1 MKKEKITVKLN
12 MITRGAMAMA
22 LIFVS
27 FSLFKGV
34 TNILNAFLVPMA
46 LYLCCVN
53 QEQKQI
59 LTLYSAVIIFCFL
72 FFNIQFFFIIFYCF
86 MAFLLINLHEKKVN
100 TVLSV
105 LILTITVSLSFWI
118 AIMLTDHFFLTNMY
132 SIIMK
137 VLKGNVFKYAMML
150 IFEGALVG
158 VSQLFVSKMF
168 YKRVLTIK

>member
-1 MKKEKITVKLN
+1 MRKEKDTIKLN

-53 QEQKQI
+53 QKQKQI

-86 MAFLLINLHEKKVN
+86 MAFLLINLRVKKVN

-105 LILTITVSLSFWI
+105 LILTITVSFSFWV
-118 AIMLTDHFFLTNMY
+118 AIMLTDHFFLTHMY
-132 SIIMK
+132 GIIMK
-137 VLKGNVFKYAMML
+137 VLKGNVLEYGMML
-150 IFEGALVG
+150 IFEGALVAIC
-158 VSQLFVSKMF
+158 QLFVSKMF
-168 YKRVLTIK
+168 YKRVLTVK